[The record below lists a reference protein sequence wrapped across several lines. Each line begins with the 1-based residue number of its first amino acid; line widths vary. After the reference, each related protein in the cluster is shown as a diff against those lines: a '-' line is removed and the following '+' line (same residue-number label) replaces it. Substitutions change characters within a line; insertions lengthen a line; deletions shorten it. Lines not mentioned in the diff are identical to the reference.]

1 MSLLNNNEQNIASK
15 YKTTNKYKKG
25 QAIFNEGFTPYSFY
39 CILKGNVKLSRIGGE
54 KIQILR
60 FAKSGDIIGYRSLI
74 ADENYS
80 TTAIAISDTTVC
92 SLPKN
97 IFLDELIY
105 NSELSLKMLKQ
116 FAVELKQADELIIN
130 LTQKAGVKRIA
141 ETLIKIKDFYG
152 QNDKT
157 NALNIS
163 FSRNEIASIAC
174 VSTESCIRMLA
185 ELKKQGV
192 INLVN
197 REIQIN
203 DFPKLKI
210 IANSK

>member
-1 MSLLNNNEQNIASK
+1 M
-15 YKTTNKYKKG
+15 NK
-25 QAIFNEGFTPYSFY
+25 I
-39 CILKGNVKLSRIGGE
+39 
-54 KIQILR
+54 
-60 FAKSGDIIGYRSLI
+60 
-74 ADENYS
+74 
-80 TTAIAISDTTVC
+80 IAISDTTVC

-97 IFLDELIY
+97 IFLDELTY
-105 NSELSLKMLKQ
+105 NSELSIKMLKQ
-116 FAVELKQADELIIN
+116 FALELKQADELIIN

-157 NALNIS
+157 NALNIT
-163 FSRNEIASIAC
+163 FSRNEIASIAS